1 MSQSIRAVYNDG
13 SLRLL
18 DEVQLAEG
26 QEVHVVILSERE
38 RVDAALG
45 DLLVK
50 MPEPPGAEEIDEAGL
65 REEVARAFRGL
76 PPLSEDIIAERR
88 ESP

>member
-1 MSQSIRAVYNDG
+1 MSQPIRAVFNEG

-26 QEVHVVILSERE
+26 QEVHLVILSERE

-45 DLLVK
+45 DLLMK
-50 MPEPPGAEEIDEAGL
+50 WPDPGDVDIDEAAL
-65 REEVARAFRGL
+65 LEELADAFRGL
-76 PPLSEDIIAERR
+76 PPLSEEIIAERR
-88 ESP
+88 AGP